1 MTASATTPV
10 WATRPAAFNAIATRT
25 VIAAERLARAVDVH
39 YGDRVLDVAA
49 GTGNCALAAA
59 RRGALVTATDL
70 VADMLD
76 VAVRRA
82 DVEGLELQVQTADAQ
97 DLPFDDD
104 SFDIV
109 LSSFGAIFARDH
121 RCTADELVRVCR
133 PGGRI
138 GLLTWPPDDTVA
150 RVQRV
155 LAGHGPTPSEQSGPS
170 SLSWGDEQYCR
181 DLFGDR
187 AASLTATRHTVEHCA
202 ATAARQVEF
211 LREHLAP
218 VQAGFAALDAG
229 AQRRLAADLTATLEV
244 SNRATDGTYVGELA
258 YLQVIVTVA

>member
-1 MTASATTPV
+1 MTATERPPV
-10 WATRPAAFNAIATRT
+10 WASRPAAFNAIATRT
-25 VIAAERLARAVDVH
+25 LIAAEQLARAADVH
-39 YGDRVLDVAA
+39 HGDRVLDVAA

-59 RRGALVTATDL
+59 RRGAQVVATDL
-70 VADMLD
+70 DADMLD

-82 DVEGLELQVQTADAQ
+82 GVEGLDLQVQTADAQ

-109 LSSFGAIFARDH
+109 LSSFGAIFAGDH
-121 RCTADELVRVCR
+121 RRTADELIRVCR

-138 GLLTWPPDDTVA
+138 GLLTWPPDGTVA

-155 LAGHGPTPSEQSGPS
+155 LAGYAPTPPEPGPS

-181 DLFGDR
+181 DLFGGR
-187 AASLTATRHTVEHCA
+187 AAALSAARHTIEQCA
-202 ATAARQVEF
+202 PTASAQVEF
-211 LREHLAP
+211 LRQHLAP
-218 VQAGFAALDAG
+218 VRSAFAALG
-229 AQRRLAADLTATLEV
+229 AEAQQGLGTDLAATLEL
-244 SNRATDGTYVGELA
+244 SNRATDGTFVGEMA

>member
-1 MTASATTPV
+1 MTATARSPV
-10 WATRPAAFNAIATRT
+10 WASRPAAFNAIATRA
-25 VIAAERLARAVDVH
+25 VIAAEQLARAADVH
-39 YGDRVLDVAA
+39 HGDRVLDVAA

-59 RRGALVTATDL
+59 RRGAQVVATDL

-82 DVEGLELQVQTADAQ
+82 GVEGLELQVQTADAQ

-109 LSSFGAIFARDH
+109 LSSFGAIFAGDH
-121 RCTADELVRVCR
+121 RRTADELIRVCR

-138 GLLTWPPDDTVA
+138 GLLTWPPDSAVA

-155 LAGHGPTPSEQSGPS
+155 LATYTPTPQPGPS

-181 DLFGDR
+181 DLFGSR
-187 AASLTATRHTVEHCA
+187 AATLTGMRHTVEHCA
-202 ATAARQVEF
+202 ATALSHVEF
-211 LREHLAP
+211 LRQHLAP
-218 VQAGFAALDAG
+218 VRSAFAALG
-229 AQRRLAADLTATLEV
+229 AEAQQGLATDLAATLEL
-244 SNRATDGTYVGELA
+244 SNRATDGTFVGEMV